1 MPSRARSEMWRFN
14 FKTIPV
20 LLKSCQV
27 AAWTAFSHHTVAYKL
42 AHNSHLEHAKRK
54 VEISG
59 PVSIIAEL
67 LAYRIVYVKIFIWSQ
82 KCKTILN
89 LIRHLMQLI
98 GHHIW
103 TASMQFWICK
113 YQQVST
119 AAVIM
124 WVLGPPSTSL
134 QTTAYLA
141 IATTTLGAA

>member
-1 MPSRARSEMWRFN
+1 MWRFN

-67 LAYRIVYVKIFIWSQ
+67 LAYRIEFMLKFSFDLKNVRLY
-82 KCKTILN
+82 
-89 LIRHLMQLI
+89 
-98 GHHIW
+98 
-103 TASMQFWICK
+103 
-113 YQQVST
+113 
-119 AAVIM
+119 
-124 WVLGPPSTSL
+124 
-134 QTTAYLA
+134 
-141 IATTTLGAA
+141 